1 MHRNLTHCTAAYP
14 EARTSDW
21 QWNSVPLRNHLRKM
35 IGVRVLSLGALLGL
49 STFPVEAVQATQR
62 SQPQSAKFTFPLNV
76 VVLVISLR
84 FYFNNKTWLT
94 WQ

>member
-1 MHRNLTHCTAAYP
+1 
-14 EARTSDW
+14 
-21 QWNSVPLRNHLRKM
+21 M